1 MKKKSFLILLA
12 LGIISNIFAQNNEEI
27 NGTIINKINKDNHSL
42 IIRKHEQKL
51 TIDYSAEDYQLILYD
66 DPIKKNK
73 IGDLPRKQEITIKQI
88 IFVDEKETWMKIQV
102 NNNEGYILYSKQI
115 DDPYYDNYWMPTGII
130 QSGNK
135 TFHIIK
141 CTENFLIYTNLR
153 IRDKPGL
160 DGNKI
165 GLIEADFSNYA
176 TVTTIEV
183 TMEKE
188 TIDNITERWAK
199 IKYKG
204 ITGWVFAGYL
214 DYERGGPRFWTPEI
228 SIEMT
233 LGAGI

>member
-1 MKKKSFLILLA
+1 MKKKSFIIFFVFGIL
-12 LGIISNIFAQNNEEI
+12 SNIFAQNNKEI
-27 NGTIINKINKDNHSL
+27 NGTIIDKISKDNHSL
-42 IIRKHEQKL
+42 IIKKHEQKL

-73 IGDLPRKQEITIKQI
+73 IGDLSRKQEITIKQI

-102 NNNEGYILYSKQI
+102 NNKEGYILYSKRI
-115 DDPYYDNYWMPTGII
+115 DDPYKDNSWMPTGTI

-135 TFHIIK
+135 TFNILK
-141 CTENFLIYTNLR
+141 CTQSFVVYTNLR

-165 GLIEADFSNYA
+165 GLIEANQKNFA
-176 TVTTIEV
+176 VVTTMEV
-183 TMEKE
+183 TQEKE
-188 TIDNITERWAK
+188 TIDNKTERWAK
-199 IKYKG
+199 VEYKG

-214 DYERGGPRFWTPEI
+214 DYERGGPRFWTPED